1 MWWRG
6 PQFILQPPSRWPNA
20 HLDFASSPPP
30 SKEAESELKIVSST
44 IIQDYKSFI
53 PFQRTNS
60 YAKLVRVTAYAL
72 KFLSKLYHFRS
83 KKQVDHQPNEI
94 RTINHFSSTSWIST
108 SDWKATELL
117 IIREHYREG
126 VAQLESR
133 AVQRFQVE
141 LHDDGTYRSMSRM
154 AHATS
159 TATVQN
165 PILLLPHHPLTRMVV
180 TYFHLKLLHAGA
192 SHVISA
198 LRRTYLIPRIRR
210 IANSVISACVTCR
223 KHQGRFYAYPKT
235 PDLPPERVN
244 PSRPFANSGL
254 DYFGPIVVRAGND
267 QERKVWVSLFTC
279 MSTRAIHLEV
289 VADNSTTQ
297 FLLAF
302 RRFIS
307 RRGCPDLV
315 LSDNAPTFKLG
326 RHVLVNE
333 LRQLPEDKA
342 VKDFGAARGLQWRF
356 ITPLSPWKGGFYERL
371 VGSVKTA
378 LKKTVHKN
386 ILDLWNLQT
395 LLTEIE
401 ATINTRPLTPLTGSA
416 ADGALVLRPIDLINP
431 QFTLGHLE
439 NPTAKVTS
447 SDHFANSD
455 SQEFLVSQY
464 SILRDSLQTFWELW
478 QKDYLQVLAERNQL
492 RSSKTRSSGTQ
503 PKIGDVVLLFTDNS
517 ARSNWPLGV
526 VIQVNRSADGAVRSV
541 KVRTGRYKILDR
553 STNQLIPL
561 EIAAEDSKSICPKE
575 LKKPTRI
582 QPPRKVKKTTIH

>member
-1 MWWRG
+1 M
-6 PQFILQPPSRWPNA
+6 
-20 HLDFASSPPP
+20 
-30 SKEAESELKIVSST
+30 
-44 IIQDYKSFI
+44 
-53 PFQRTNS
+53 
-60 YAKLVRVTAYAL
+60 
-72 KFLSKLYHFRS
+72 
-83 KKQVDHQPNEI
+83 
-94 RTINHFSSTSWIST
+94 
-108 SDWKATELL
+108 
-117 IIREHYREG
+117 
-126 VAQLESR
+126 
-133 AVQRFQVE
+133 
-141 LHDDGTYRSMSRM
+141 
-154 AHATS
+154 
-159 TATVQN
+159 
-165 PILLLPHHPLTRMVV
+165 
-180 TYFHLKLLHAGA
+180 
-192 SHVISA
+192 
-198 LRRTYLIPRIRR
+198 
-210 IANSVISACVTCR
+210 
-223 KHQGRFYAYPKT
+223 
-235 PDLPPERVN
+235 PPERVN
-244 PSRPFANSGL
+244 SSRPFANSGL

-267 QERKVWVSLFTC
+267 QEP
-279 MSTRAIHLEV
+279 
-289 VADNSTTQ
+289 
-297 FLLAF
+297 F

-342 VKDFGAARGLQWRF
+342 VKDFGTARGLQWRF

-378 LKKTVHKN
+378 LKKTTHKN

-478 QKDYLQVLAERNQL
+478 QKDYLQALAERNQL
-492 RSSKTRSSGTQ
+492 RSPQTRSSGTQ

-541 KVRTGRYKILDR
+541 KVRTGRHKILDR

-582 QPPRKVKKTTIH
+582 QPPRKVKKATIH